1 MHRVEDSKLFSVR
14 SSDLRGRNFRGCKKH
29 HEDALHNTLPPHRE
43 VGSDGRLLASS
54 RAIPSGAVTLRSLPL
69 SQSGCPS
76 LLGPCL
82 LVVSAA
88 SASLRWLQSP
98 RLAAWLPE
106 SGIDLE
112 ASVRD

>member
-1 MHRVEDSKLFSVR
+1 MLTTT
-14 SSDLRGRNFRGCKKH
+14 
-29 HEDALHNTLPPHRE
+29 TLLPHRK

-54 RAIPSGAVTLRSLPL
+54 RAIPAGAVTLRSIPL

-82 LVVSAA
+82 LVVSAERV
-88 SASLRWLQSP
+88 SKF
-98 RLAAWLPE
+98 RLAANSPHD
-106 SGIDLE
+106 GIDLE